1 MNREPTNMVFLFAG
15 VAFFASRPFARE
27 ERLIELEKVSKT
39 YDGGRTFAV
48 KEIDLSIET
57 GKLVVV
63 LGESGCGKTTTLKMI
78 NRLIEPTS
86 GEILVDGE
94 DVTARDAVELRRS
107 IGYVFQGIGLFP
119 HMTVAENIAVVP
131 RLLRWEEGRTRER
144 VDELLDLVGLDVGQ
158 YRERMPDNL
167 SGGEKQRVGVARA
180 LAAHPT
186 IMLMDEPFGALD
198 PLTRDNLQ
206 GEYRSIHE
214 RLGLTTVMVTHDMT
228 EALLLGDLIAVV
240 SEGRILRYGTPAE
253 LLNDPR
259 DDYVSRLMT
268 MPKDQADR
276 VERLV
281 SEASAASGDGDGVET
296 EDGDGDGDRGGAVT

>member
-1 MNREPTNMVFLFAG
+1 M
-15 VAFFASRPFARE
+15 
-27 ERLIELEKVSKT
+27 IELNKVSKT
-39 YDGGRTFAV
+39 YDGGKTFAV

-94 DVTARDAVELRRS
+94 DVTARDGVELRRS

-131 RLLRWEEGRTRER
+131 RLLRWEEGRIGDR
-144 VDELLDLVGLDVGQ
+144 VDELLDLVGLEVGH
-158 YRERMPDNL
+158 YRQRMPDAL

-281 SEASAASGDGDGVET
+281 SEVSEAPEASDN
-296 EDGDGDGDRGGAVT
+296 EDGDGDSGGAAT